1 MPKNEPCVE
10 EVAAAA
16 SDEMDWPAWA
26 VAGAVIAAAADPG
39 VTEEVNGDGDDDVVG
54 AVDNISLLV
63 MSSLRTNMFFG

>member
-1 MPKNEPCVE
+1 M
-10 EVAAAA
+10 
-16 SDEMDWPAWA
+16 
-26 VAGAVIAAAADPG
+26 IAAAADPG